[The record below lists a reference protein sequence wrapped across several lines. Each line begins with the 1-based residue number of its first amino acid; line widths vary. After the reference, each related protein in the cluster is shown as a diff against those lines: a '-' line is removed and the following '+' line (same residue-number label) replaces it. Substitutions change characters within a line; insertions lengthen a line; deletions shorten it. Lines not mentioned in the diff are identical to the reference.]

1 MDNLD
6 ILREEMG
13 NLKAG
18 GALVDI
24 IMNECGTMVDSLR
37 RIEGCWETWKT
48 YVPEDVTWNDLDM
61 GRMFEVL
68 AIMFLADIDVE
79 PIYALS
85 RPRTGITVER
95 LGKEV
100 HVHIHR
106 SDREEDDMVVEFTF
120 IEGEPYVIYRDLNA
134 GEVTR
139 TTARIYDPSLYGRSF

>member
-6 ILREEMG
+6 MLRQELG

-18 GALVDI
+18 GALEDM
-24 IMNECGTMVDSLR
+24 IMSECGTMIESLR
-37 RIEGCWETWKT
+37 RIGGCWETWKT
-48 YVPEDVTWNDLDM
+48 YVPEDVTWNKLDM

-68 AIMFLADIDVE
+68 AIMFLSDVDVE

-106 SDREEDDMVVEFTF
+106 SDREEDDMVIEFTF

-139 TTARIYDPSLYGRSF
+139 TTARIYDPSMYGPSL

>member
-6 ILREEMG
+6 MLREEMG
-13 NLKAG
+13 NVKDG

-24 IMNECGTMVDSLR
+24 IMDECGTMVDSLR
-37 RIEGCWETWKT
+37 RIKGCWETWKR
-48 YVPEDVTWNDLDM
+48 YVPEDVTWNNLDM

-79 PIYALS
+79 PIYALY

-106 SDREEDDMVVEFTF
+106 SHEEKDDMVIEFTF

-139 TTARIYDPSLYGRSF
+139 TTARIYDPSMYGRSF